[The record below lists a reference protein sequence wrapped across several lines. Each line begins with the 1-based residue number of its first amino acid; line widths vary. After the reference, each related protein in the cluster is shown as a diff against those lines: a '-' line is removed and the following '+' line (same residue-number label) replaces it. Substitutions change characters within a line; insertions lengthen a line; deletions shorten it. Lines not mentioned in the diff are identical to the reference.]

1 MFLQSA
7 AWRATSGRRG
17 ACNAGETRTL
27 LEFSPAYHG
36 SAMAECKAQMR
47 TGLAPSGQQ
56 EPDSWCCGQPLIH
69 KHSNAGGLRRWCTDN
84 GDGVPGWEDWYDE
97 ETGEDDPAAWLEAA
111 NVQGQGGDKA

>member
-69 KHSNAGGLRRWCTDN
+69 KHSNVDVTGARLRASGGQQGSTAQPPSS
-84 GDGVPGWEDWYDE
+84 GD
-97 ETGEDDPAAWLEAA
+97 
-111 NVQGQGGDKA
+111 